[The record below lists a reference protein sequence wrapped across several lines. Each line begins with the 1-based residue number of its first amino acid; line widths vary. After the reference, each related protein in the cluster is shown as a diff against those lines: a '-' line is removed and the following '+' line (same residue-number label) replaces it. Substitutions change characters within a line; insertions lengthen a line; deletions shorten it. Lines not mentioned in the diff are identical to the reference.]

1 MIFRKRDGI
10 IVCFRRIVRSRSISV
25 LGKVRLF
32 RFVGIIGFRRME
44 VSIRDVTF
52 SVFRDRRYIVRFG

>member
-1 MIFRKRDGI
+1 M
-10 IVCFRRIVRSRSISV
+10 RSRSISV

-32 RFVGIIGFRRME
+32 RFVGIIGFCRME